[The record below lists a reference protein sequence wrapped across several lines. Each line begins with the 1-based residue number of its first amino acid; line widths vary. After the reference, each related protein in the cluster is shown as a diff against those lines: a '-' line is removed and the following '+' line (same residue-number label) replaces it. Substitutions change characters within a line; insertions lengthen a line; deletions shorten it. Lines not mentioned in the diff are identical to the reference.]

1 MAAFEYQALDAAG
14 RTVKGVLE
22 GDAERAVRSQL
33 RERGFTPLS
42 VAPIHGEG
50 GRGTG
55 KGAAAS
61 APALGLRR
69 RGISGRELA
78 LITRQ
83 FSTLVQAGLTIEEC
97 LNALIEQTESP
108 RTRTV
113 LAGVRGS
120 VLEGQSLARAF
131 GGFPQAFPDIYRNMV
146 DAGEASGKLDV
157 ILERLADYTE
167 NRQALQNKVQLAF
180 IYPAL
185 VTFVAVAVVS
195 FLLVYVVPQVT
206 RVFVDTGQ
214 TLPLP
219 TRILIGI
226 SDFVRAGSYWWL
238 AGIAAIVIGARL
250 ALKEPHLRARWHG
263 FVLRIPVVGRLV
275 RGINAARLTSTLGIL
290 TASGIPLLSAMQSAV
305 QVVNNIPMRKAVD
318 DALKQVRE
326 GGSLSRSLGKSKLFP
341 PLVIHLISS
350 GEQSG
355 KLDVMLGR
363 AAEAQTRELE
373 NWVAALTALLEP
385 VLILVMG
392 GIVLFIVI
400 AIMLPIIEMNQL
412 VK

>member
-1 MAAFEYQALDAAG
+1 MAAYEYQALDTTG

-22 GDAERAVRSQL
+22 GDAERSVRSQL
-33 RERGFTPLS
+33 RERGLTPLN
-42 VAPIHGEG
+42 VVPIHGEA
-50 GRGTG
+50 RRPRDASRAP
-55 KGAAAS
+55 GASFAM
-61 APALGLRR
+61 RR
-69 RGISGRELA
+69 KISGRDLA
-78 LITRQ
+78 LLTRQ

-97 LNALIEQTESP
+97 LNALIEQAESP
-108 RTRTV
+108 RTRNV
-113 LAGVRGS
+113 LAGVRGR
-120 VLEGQSLARAF
+120 VLEGQSLARAL
-131 GGFPQAFPDIYRNMV
+131 GEFPQAFPDIYRNMV

-157 ILERLADYTE
+157 ILDRLADYTE

-219 TRILIGI
+219 TRILIGV
-226 SDFVRAGSYWWL
+226 SDFVRAGGYWWI
-238 AGIAAIVIGARL
+238 AGIVAIVIAARL
-250 ALKEPHLRARWHG
+250 ALKEPHLRAKWHAT
-263 FVLRIPVVGRLV
+263 VLRLPVIGRLV

-290 TASGIPLLSAMQSAV
+290 TASGIPLLNAMQSAV
-305 QVVNNIPMRKAVD
+305 QVVNNIPMRRAVEE
-318 DALKQVRE
+318 ALRQVRE
-326 GGSLSRSLGKSKLFP
+326 GGALARALGKSKLFP
-341 PLVIHLISS
+341 PLVIHLIAS

-355 KLDVMLGR
+355 KLDLMLVR
-363 AAEAQTRELE
+363 AAQAQTRELE
-373 NWVAALTALLEP
+373 NWVSALTALLEP

>member
-1 MAAFEYQALDAAG
+1 MAAFEYQALDTTG

-22 GDAERAVRSQL
+22 GDAERSVRSQL
-33 RERGFTPLS
+33 RERGLTPLN
-42 VAPIHGEG
+42 VAPIHGEARQA
-50 GRGTG
+50 RG
-55 KGAAAS
+55 ASPAAS
-61 APALGLRR
+61 APFALR

-78 LITRQ
+78 LLTRQ

-97 LNALIEQTESP
+97 LNALIEQAESP
-108 RTRTV
+108 RTRNV
-113 LAGVRGS
+113 LAGVRGR
-120 VLEGQSLARAF
+120 VLEGQSLARAL
-131 GGFPQAFPDIYRNMV
+131 GDFPQAFPDIYRNMV

-226 SDFVRAGSYWWL
+226 SDFVRAGGWWWI
-238 AGIAAIVIGARL
+238 AGIVTIVFIIRL
-250 ALKEPHLRARWHG
+250 ALKEPHLRAKWHAT
-263 FVLRIPVVGRLV
+263 VLRLPVVGRLV

-290 TASGIPLLSAMQSAV
+290 TASGIPLLNAMQSAV
-305 QVVNNIPMRKAVD
+305 QVVNNIPMRRAV
-318 DALKQVRE
+318 
-326 GGSLSRSLGKSKLFP
+326 
-341 PLVIHLISS
+341 
-350 GEQSG
+350 
-355 KLDVMLGR
+355 
-363 AAEAQTRELE
+363 
-373 NWVAALTALLEP
+373 
-385 VLILVMG
+385 
-392 GIVLFIVI
+392 
-400 AIMLPIIEMNQL
+400 
-412 VK
+412 